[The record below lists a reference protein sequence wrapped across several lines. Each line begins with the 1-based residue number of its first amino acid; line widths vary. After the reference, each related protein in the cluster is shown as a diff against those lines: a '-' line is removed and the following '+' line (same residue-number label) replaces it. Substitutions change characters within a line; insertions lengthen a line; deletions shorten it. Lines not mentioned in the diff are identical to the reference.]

1 MNLKRISA
9 ILMIV
14 AIVLSLAG
22 CNYIGR
28 PSGAANN
35 SEDISSMLKNLLII
49 PSFNVQEAP
58 EGDPKYEYTGP
69 DLVPMP
75 DEPDNEPE
83 PEPQPDPDPVYTPFT
98 STFDSVT
105 LLSKID
111 ELVQAVKAAN
121 GPANSATGV
130 SDELLNGRAIKI
142 MVPDNFPIEEENEA
156 VQALA
161 EQYGCSVNVRR
172 AGTGSTY
179 VANCRK
185 AALSGDKV
193 DLMYV
198 DNSIWGD
205 VHTFT
210 QPIQNFINM
219 ELGDEV
225 DTYTSAYS
233 KKFFVQ
239 DTLDASIINYHV
251 AAGMGAPYLLI
262 YNKDNLKAATLAQE
276 TTLNA
281 EGGKITLREIKV
293 TDPVEMYTNGTWGVN
308 AFTAM
313 LQASTEGS
321 NVGIASEIDRLDG
334 LDIWYG
340 MEDFAGF
347 RINSATGVANLAA
360 QEELTPVNKSVDII
374 QNWYWNLKGED
385 QKNYLGSFAP
395 ADDYSDEIVFEKLFN
410 SYNGNDAIKSFS
422 FVGGDLQDL
431 AAIDKMAEATGN
443 EWEYV
448 AYPYGETYEDT
459 YRAMTEEE
467 FTAAM
472 AAEGEEEEKL
482 ATPVAGWVGGFA
494 VMKTCQNPSVA
505 LRVGEEYVKI
515 WKAEYEAPYLKLM
528 SEDQLAR
535 YKDMKSNIGVSFVRA
550 WTEKAADVNA
560 AYPGYSKYFYSFN
573 YAGGD
578 SVSGS
583 SMKYLDPDKFST
595 DRSYYLGLIHF
606 DNNAELVVAPMYH
619 KNQVNTIYNPDI
631 QTSWSGFMDG
641 QPSSVVET
649 GKDTGSIAR
658 ILNATLMPGTVLF
671 AE

>member
-1 MNLKRISA
+1 
-9 ILMIV
+9 MIIAV
-14 AIVLSLAG
+14 VLSLAG

-49 PSFNVQEAP
+49 PSFKNEPAP
-58 EGDPKYEYTGP
+58 EGETKYEYTGP

-75 DEPDNEPE
+75 EDDEPA
-83 PEPQPDPDPVYTPFT
+83 PDPDPVYTPFT

-130 SDELLNGRAIKI
+130 SDELLSGRSVKI

-156 VQALA
+156 VKALA
-161 EQYGCSVNVRR
+161 EQYGCAVNVRR

-185 AALSGDKV
+185 AVLSGDKV

-205 VHTFT
+205 VHAFT

-219 ELGDEV
+219 ELGDKV
-225 DTYTSAYS
+225 GTYTSAYS
-233 KKFFVQ
+233 KKFFVK
-239 DTLDASIINYHV
+239 DALDASIINYYV
-251 AAGMGAPYLLI
+251 AAGMGAPYLLV

-276 TTLNA
+276 TVLND
-281 EGGKITLREIKV
+281 EGGKVTLREIKV
-293 TDPVEMYTNGTWGVN
+293 TDPVEMYKNGTWGIN

-313 LQASTEGS
+313 LQASTEGA
-321 NVGIASEIDRLDG
+321 NVGIGSEIDRLDG

-347 RINSATGVANLAA
+347 MINSTTGVANLTA
-360 QEELTPVNKSVDII
+360 QQELSPVNKSVDVV
-374 QNWYWNLKGED
+374 QDWYWNLKGKD
-385 QKNYLGSFAP
+385 QKNYIGAFAS

-410 SYNGNDAIKSFS
+410 VYTGNDAIESFS
-422 FVGGDLQDL
+422 FVGSDLQDL
-431 AAIDKMAEATGN
+431 AAIDKMADATGN

-459 YRAMTEEE
+459 YRAMSEEE
-467 FTAAM
+467 FTAAVE
-472 AAEGEEEEKL
+472 AEGEEKL

-515 WKAEYEAPYLKLM
+515 WKAEYEAPHLAVM
-528 SEDQLAR
+528 NSEQLSR
-535 YKDMKSNIGVSFVRA
+535 YEDMKRNIGVSFVRA
-550 WTEKAADVNA
+550 WAEKSADVNA
-560 AYPGYSKYFYSFN
+560 AYPGYSKYFYSFGYN
-573 YAGGD
+573 GINVNGNTLVY
-578 SVSGS
+578 
-583 SMKYLDPDKFST
+583 DPDAFST
-595 DRSYYLGLIHF
+595 ERSYYLGLIHF

-619 KNQVNTIYNPDI
+619 KNQVNTIYNPDV
-631 QTSWSGFMDG
+631 QTCWSGFMDG
-641 QPSSVVET
+641 QPSAVVET

>member
-14 AIVLSLAG
+14 AVVLSLAG
-22 CNYIGR
+22 CNYVGR

-35 SEDISSMLKNLLII
+35 SEDISSMLKNLLVITKYNYEE
-49 PSFNVQEAP
+49 PPAAKDE
-58 EGDPKYEYTGP
+58 YEYIGP
-69 DLVPMP
+69 ELTPMDDTP
-75 DEPDNEPE
+75 APEPE
-83 PEPQPDPDPVYTPFT
+83 PEPDPDPVYTPFT
-98 STFDSVT
+98 STFDSTT

-111 ELVQAVKAAN
+111 ELVQAVKAAS
-121 GPANSATGV
+121 GPVNSATGV
-130 SDELLNGRAIKI
+130 SDELLNGRTVKI
-142 MVPDNFPIEEENEA
+142 MVPDNFPIEDENEA
-156 VQALA
+156 VKALA

-185 AALSGDKV
+185 AALSGDKI

-219 ELGDEV
+219 ELGDQM

-233 KKFFVQ
+233 KKFYVQ
-239 DTLDASIINYHV
+239 DALDSSTVNYFV
-251 AAGMGAPYLLI
+251 AAGMGSPYLLT
-262 YNKDNLKAATLAQE
+262 YNKDNLKSATLAQE
-276 TTLNA
+276 TVLTA
-281 EGGKITLREIKV
+281 ENEKISLREIKV
-293 TDPVEMYTNGTWGVN
+293 TDPVEMYNNGTWGVN

-313 LQASTEGS
+313 LQASTKGS

-340 MEDFAGF
+340 MEDFEGF
-347 RINSATGVANLAA
+347 LINSTTGVANLAA
-360 QEELTPVNKSVDII
+360 QEEITPVNQSVDVI

-385 QKNYLGSFAP
+385 QKNYIGSFAS
-395 ADDYSDEIVFEKLFN
+395 ADDYSDEIVYEKLFN

-422 FVGGDLQDL
+422 FVGCDLQDL
-431 AAIDKMAEATGN
+431 AAIDKLAEATGN

-459 YRAMTEEE
+459 YRAMSEEE
-467 FTAAM
+467 FTAAWTS
-472 AAEGEEEEKL
+472 ESEDDKL
-482 ATPVAGWVGGFA
+482 SAPVAGWVGGFA

-515 WKAEYEAPYLKLM
+515 WKAEYEAPYLELM
-528 SEDQLAR
+528 NDEQVAR
-535 YKDMKSNIGVSFVRA
+535 YQDMKSKIGVSFVRA
-550 WTEKAADVNA
+550 WAEKAADVNE
-560 AYPGYSKYFYSFN
+560 AYPGYSKYFYSFSFEGVN
-573 YAGGD
+573 
-578 SVSGS
+578 VSGG
-583 SMKYLDPDKFST
+583 SMHTLDPDAFST
-595 DRSYYLGLIHF
+595 ERSYYLGLIHF

-619 KNQVNTIYNPDI
+619 KDQAHTIYSPEI

-641 QPSSVVET
+641 QPSSVIES
-649 GKDTGSIAR
+649 GKDTGSIVR
-658 ILNATLMPGTVLF
+658 ILNATLMPATVLF
-671 AE
+671 TW

>member
-9 ILMIV
+9 ILMIIAV
-14 AIVLSLAG
+14 VLSLAG

-49 PSFNVQEAP
+49 PNFNYQPAP
-58 EGDPKYEYTGP
+58 EGDPEYEYVGP

-83 PEPQPDPDPVYTPFT
+83 PEPDPVYTPFT

-111 ELVQAVKAAN
+111 ELVQAVKVAN

-130 SDELLNGRAIKI
+130 SDELLNGRSVKI
-142 MVPDNFPIEEENEA
+142 MVPDNFPIEEENKA

-205 VHTFT
+205 VHPFT

-219 ELGDEV
+219 ELGDEMN
-225 DTYTSAYS
+225 TYSSAYS

-239 DTLDASIINYHV
+239 DTLDSSVINYYV
-251 AAGMGAPYLLI
+251 AAGMGAPYLLV
-262 YNKDNLKAATLAQE
+262 YNKDNLKAATLAEE
-276 TTLNA
+276 TVLNA
-281 EGGKITLREIKV
+281 EGVKTTLREINV
-293 TDPVEMYTNGTWGVN
+293 TDPAEMYKNGTWGIN

-313 LQASTEGS
+313 LQASTAGS

-347 RINSATGVANLAA
+347 LINSATGVANLTA
-360 QEELTPVNKSVDII
+360 QEELTSVNKSVDVV
-374 QNWYWNLKGED
+374 QNWYWDLKGED
-385 QKNYLGSFAP
+385 EKNYIGSFAP

-410 SYNGNDAIKSFS
+410 SYNGNDAIQSFS
-422 FVGGDLQDL
+422 FVGSDLQDL
-431 AAIDKMAEATGN
+431 AAIDKMAETTGN

-467 FTAAM
+467 FIAAM
-472 AAEGEEEEKL
+472 SAEGEDAEKL
-482 ATPVAGWVGGFA
+482 ATPAAGWVGGFA

-515 WKAEYEAPYLKLM
+515 WKAEYETPYLDLM
-528 SEDQLAR
+528 NEEQVAR
-535 YKDMKSNIGVSFVRA
+535 YEDMKSNIGVSFVRA
-550 WTEKAADVNA
+550 WTEKAADVNE
-560 AYPGYSKYFYSFN
+560 AYPGYSKYFYSFTYN
-573 YAGGD
+573 GT
-578 SVSGS
+578 SVSGN
-583 SMKYLDPDKFST
+583 SMHTLDPDAFST
-595 DRSYYLGLIHF
+595 ERSYYLGLIHF

-658 ILNATLMPGTVLF
+658 ILNATLMPATVLF

>member
-14 AIVLSLAG
+14 AVVLCLAG

-28 PSGAANN
+28 PSGAVNN

-49 PSFNVQEAP
+49 PSFSYQDPPA
-58 EGDPKYEYTGP
+58 GDKDYNYTGP

-75 DEPDNEPE
+75 DDNPDDGQEEPE
-83 PEPQPDPDPVYTPFT
+83 PDPVTPFT
-98 STFDSVT
+98 SSFDSNT

-111 ELVQAVKAAN
+111 ELVQAIKAAN

-130 SDELLNGRAIKI
+130 SDELLSGRSVKI
-142 MVPDNFPIEEENEA
+142 MVPDDFPIEEENEA
-156 VQALA
+156 VKALA
-161 EQYGCSVNVRR
+161 EQYGCAVNVRR

-179 VANCRK
+179 IANCRK
-185 AALSGDKV
+185 AVISGDKV

-205 VHTFT
+205 IHTFT

-219 ELGDEV
+219 ELGDEMK
-225 DTYTSAYS
+225 TYSSAYS
-233 KKFFVQ
+233 KKFYVQ
-239 DTLDASIINYHV
+239 DALDSTVVNYYV
-251 AAGMGAPYLLI
+251 AAGMGSPYLLV
-262 YNKDNLKAATLAQE
+262 YNKDNLKSATLAQE
-276 TTLNA
+276 TVVNA
-281 EGGKITLREIKV
+281 EGEKTTLREIKV
-293 TDPVEMYTNGTWGVN
+293 TDPVEMYNNGTWGVN

-313 LQASTEGS
+313 LQASTKGT

-347 RINSATGVANLAA
+347 LINSTTGVANLTA
-360 QEELTPVNKSVDII
+360 QETLTPINKSVDVI
-374 QNWYWNLKGED
+374 QNWYWDLKGED
-385 QKNYLGSFAP
+385 QKNYIGSFAS

-422 FVGGDLQDL
+422 FVGSDLQDL
-431 AAIDKMAEATGN
+431 SAIDKMAEATGN

-459 YRAMTEEE
+459 YRAMSEEE
-467 FTAAM
+467 FNAAM
-472 AAEGEEEEKL
+472 AAEGEGAEKL

-515 WKAEYEAPYLKLM
+515 WKAEYETPYLELM
-528 SEDQLAR
+528 NKEQVAR
-535 YKDMKSNIGVSFVRA
+535 YEDMKSKIGVSFVRA
-550 WTEKAADVNA
+550 WVEKAEDINA

-573 YAGGD
+573 YAGGEP
-578 SVSGS
+578 VSGS
-583 SMKYLDPDKFST
+583 SMTYNDPDQFST
-595 DRSYYLGLIHF
+595 ERSYYIGLIHF
-606 DNNAELVVAPMYH
+606 NDNAELAVAPMYH
-619 KNQVNTIYNPDI
+619 KDQPNTIYNPDI
-631 QTSWSGFMDG
+631 QTCWSGFMDG
-641 QPSSVVET
+641 QPSSVIET

-658 ILNATLMPGTVLF
+658 ILNASLMPATVLF
-671 AE
+671 TE

>member
-9 ILMIV
+9 ILMIIAV
-14 AIVLSLAG
+14 VLSLAG

-49 PSFNVQEAP
+49 PSFNYEEAP
-58 EGDPKYEYTGP
+58 EGDPEYDYVGP

-75 DEPDNEPE
+75 DEEPE
-83 PEPQPDPDPVYTPFT
+83 PEPEPEPDPDPVYTPFT
-98 STFDSVT
+98 STFDSTT

-111 ELVQAVKAAN
+111 ELVQAAKAVG
-121 GPANSATGV
+121 GPADSATGV
-130 SDELLNGRAIKI
+130 SDELLNGRSIKI
-142 MVPDNFPIEEENEA
+142 MVPDNFPIAEEDEA
-156 VQALA
+156 VKALA

-198 DNSIWGD
+198 DNSVWGD
-205 VHTFT
+205 IHSFT
-210 QPIQNFINM
+210 QPIQSFINM

-225 DTYTSAYS
+225 GTYTSAYS
-233 KKFFVQ
+233 EKFFVQ
-239 DTLDASIINYHV
+239 DTLDASIINYYV

-262 YNKDNLKAATLAQE
+262 YNKDNLKAATLAEE
-276 TTLNA
+276 TVVNA
-281 EGGKITLREIKV
+281 EGAKTTLREIKV
-293 TDPVEMYTNGTWGVN
+293 TDPVEMYANGTWGIN

-313 LQASTEGS
+313 LQASTKGS

-360 QEELTPVNKSVDII
+360 QEELTPVNKSVDVV
-374 QNWYWNLKGED
+374 QDWYWNLKGED
-385 QKNYLGSFAP
+385 QKNYIGSFAP

-410 SYNGNDAIKSFS
+410 CYNGNDAIKSFS
-422 FVGGDLQDL
+422 FVGSDLQDL

-467 FTAAM
+467 LNAAI
-472 AAEGEEEEKL
+472 AAGDEGTEKFV
-482 ATPVAGWVGGFA
+482 TPVAGWVGGFA

-515 WKAEYEAPYLKLM
+515 WKADYEAPYLKVM
-528 SEDQLAR
+528 NEEQLAR
-535 YKDMKSNIGVSFVRA
+535 YEDMKSNIGVSFVRA
-550 WTEKAADVNA
+550 WAEKSADVNA

-573 YAGGD
+573 YAGGTN
-578 SVSGS
+578 VSGN
-583 SMKYLDPDKFST
+583 SMHTLDPDAFST

-641 QPSSVVET
+641 QPSSAVET
-649 GKDTGSIAR
+649 GKDTGSMAR

>member
-9 ILMIV
+9 ILMIIAV
-14 AIVLSLAG
+14 VLSLAG

-49 PSFNVQEAP
+49 PSFNIEPAP
-58 EGDPKYEYTGP
+58 EGETKYEYTGP

-75 DEPDNEPE
+75 DNAEPT
-83 PEPQPDPDPVYTPFT
+83 PDPDPVYTPFT
-98 STFDSVT
+98 STYDSVT

-130 SDELLNGRAIKI
+130 SDELLSGRSVKI

-156 VQALA
+156 VKALA
-161 EQYGCSVNVRR
+161 EQYGCAVNVRR

-225 DTYTSAYS
+225 GTYTSAYS
-233 KKFFVQ
+233 KKFFVK
-239 DTLDASIINYHV
+239 DVLDSTLINYYV
-251 AAGMGAPYLLI
+251 AAGMGAPYLLV

-276 TTLNA
+276 TVLND
-281 EGGKITLREIKV
+281 EGGKVTLREIRV
-293 TDPVEMYTNGTWGVN
+293 TDPVEMYTNGTWGIN

-313 LQASTEGS
+313 LKASTEGS

-347 RINSATGVANLAA
+347 TINSTTGVANLTA
-360 QEELTPVNKSVDII
+360 QQELSPINKSVDVV
-374 QNWYWNLKGED
+374 QDWYWNLKGED
-385 QKNYLGSFAP
+385 QKNYIGSFAS

-410 SYNGNDAIKSFS
+410 IYTGNDAIESFS
-422 FVGGDLQDL
+422 FVGSDLQDL

-459 YRAMTEEE
+459 YRAMSEEE
-467 FTAAM
+467 FNAAM
-472 AAEGEEEEKL
+472 SVESEKL

-515 WKAEYEAPYLKLM
+515 WKAEYEAPHLAVMNK
-528 SEDQLAR
+528 DQIAR
-535 YKDMKSNIGVSFVRA
+535 YEDMKKNIGVSFVRA
-550 WTEKAADVNA
+550 WAEKAADVNA

-573 YAGGD
+573 YAGGTG
-578 SVSGS
+578 VNGNT
-583 SMKYLDPDKFST
+583 MIYDPDAFST
-595 DRSYYLGLIHF
+595 ERSYYLGLIHF

-619 KNQVNTIYNPDI
+619 KNQVNTIYNPDV

-641 QPSSVVET
+641 QPSAVVET

>member
-9 ILMIV
+9 ILMILAV
-14 AIVLSLAG
+14 VLSLAG

-28 PSGAANN
+28 PNGAANN

-49 PSFNVQEAP
+49 PKYTYEEAP
-58 EGDPKYEYTGP
+58 ETGDPTYDYVGP

-75 DEPDNEPE
+75 DDSGDEN
-83 PEPQPDPDPVYTPFT
+83 DPVYTPFT

-111 ELVQAVKAAN
+111 ELVQAAKAVT

-130 SDELLNGRAIKI
+130 SDELLSGRSIKI
-142 MVPDNFPIEEENEA
+142 MVPDNFPIDDENEA
-156 VQALA
+156 VKALV
-161 EQYGCSVNVRR
+161 EQYGCAVNVRR

-205 VHTFT
+205 IHSFT
-210 QPIQNFINM
+210 QPLQSYVNL

-225 DTYTSAYS
+225 DTYRSAYS
-233 KKFFVQ
+233 KKFYVQ
-239 DTLDASIINYHV
+239 DSLDASIVNYHV

-262 YNKDNLKAATLAQE
+262 YNKDNLKSATLAEE
-276 TTLNA
+276 TVTDA
-281 EGGKITLREIKV
+281 EGTKTTLREINV
-293 TDPVEMYTNGTWGVN
+293 TDPVEMYNNGVWGIN

-313 LQASTEGS
+313 LQASTKGS
-321 NVGIASEIDRLDG
+321 NVGIASEIDRMDG

-340 MEDFAGF
+340 MDDFAGF
-347 RINSATGVANLAA
+347 KINSTTSVANLTA
-360 QEELTPVNKSVDII
+360 QAELGAVNKSIDNV

-385 QKNYLGSFAP
+385 QKNYLGSFAS

-410 SYNGNDAIKSFS
+410 CYNGNDAIQSFS
-422 FVGGDLQDL
+422 FVGADLQDL

-467 FTAAM
+467 FNAGVT
-472 AAEGEEEEKL
+472 AEGEEKL

-505 LRVGEEYVKI
+505 LRIGEEYVKI
-515 WKAEYEAPYLKLM
+515 WKAEYETPYLELM
-528 SEDQLAR
+528 NETQLAR
-535 YKDMKSNIGVSFVRA
+535 YEGMKNNIGVSFVRA
-550 WTEKAADVNA
+550 WAEKSADVNA
-560 AYPGYSKYFYSFN
+560 AYPGYAKYFYSFN
-573 YAGGD
+573 YAGGTN
-578 SVSGS
+578 VSGS
-583 SMKYLDPDKFST
+583 NMKYDPDEFST
-595 DRSYYLGLIHF
+595 DRSYYLGLVHF

-619 KNQVNTIYNPDI
+619 KNKVNTIYNPDI

-641 QPSSVVET
+641 QPSGVIET

-671 AE
+671 AEN

>member
-9 ILMIV
+9 ILMIIAV
-14 AIVLSLAG
+14 VLSLAG

-49 PSFNVQEAP
+49 PSFNYQPAP
-58 EGDPKYEYTGP
+58 EGEPEYEYVGP

-75 DEPDNEPE
+75 DEPDDESGS
-83 PEPQPDPDPVYTPFT
+83 DSVYTPFT

-111 ELVQAVKAAN
+111 ELVQAAKAAN

-130 SDELLNGRAIKI
+130 SDELLNGRIVKI

-156 VQALA
+156 VQALV

-205 VHTFT
+205 VHSFT

-239 DTLDASIINYHV
+239 DTLDASIINYYV

-262 YNKDNLKAATLAQE
+262 YNKDNLKAATLAEE
-276 TTLNA
+276 TVLNA
-281 EGGKITLREIKV
+281 EGVKTTLREINV
-293 TDPVEMYTNGTWGVN
+293 TDPVEMYTNGTWGIN

-313 LQASTEGS
+313 LQASTAGS

-347 RINSATGVANLAA
+347 LINSTTGVANLTA
-360 QEELTPVNKSVDII
+360 QEELTPVNKSVDVV
-374 QNWYWNLKGED
+374 QNWYWDLKGED
-385 QKNYLGSFAP
+385 QKNYIGSFAP

-410 SYNGNDAIKSFS
+410 CYNGNDAIQSFS
-422 FVGGDLQDL
+422 FVGSELQDL
-431 AAIDKMAEATGN
+431 AAVDKMAEATGN

-467 FTAAM
+467 FTAGM
-472 AAEGEEEEKL
+472 AAEGEDAEKL

-515 WKAEYEAPYLKLM
+515 WKAEYETPYLELM
-528 SEDQLAR
+528 NEEQLAR

-550 WTEKAADVNA
+550 WTEKAADVNE

-573 YAGGD
+573 YAGGTN
-578 SVSGS
+578 VSGN
-583 SMKYLDPDKFST
+583 SMKYLDPDAFST
-595 DRSYYLGLIHF
+595 ERSYYLGLIHF
-606 DNNAELVVAPMYH
+606 DNNAKLVVAPMYH

>member
-14 AIVLSLAG
+14 AVVLSLAG

-49 PSFNVQEAP
+49 TEINYQDPP
-58 EGDPKYEYTGP
+58 ESEKEYEYTGP
-69 DLVPMP
+69 ELTPMG
-75 DEPDNEPE
+75 DEPE
-83 PEPQPDPDPVYTPFT
+83 PEPDSDPVYTPFT

-111 ELVQAVKAAN
+111 DLVQAVKAAN

-130 SDELLNGRAIKI
+130 SDELLNGRSIKI
-142 MVPDNFPIEEENEA
+142 MVPDNFPISEENEA
-156 VQALA
+156 VKALA

-205 VHTFT
+205 VHSFT

-233 KKFFVQ
+233 KKFFVRDVL
-239 DTLDASIINYHV
+239 DTTIINYYV
-251 AAGMGAPYLLI
+251 AAGMGAPYLLV
-262 YNKDNLKAATLAQE
+262 YNKDNLKAATLAEE
-276 TTLNA
+276 TVQTD
-281 EGGKITLREIKV
+281 EGGKNTLREIKV
-293 TDPVEMYTNGTWGVN
+293 TDPVEMYNNGTWGIN

-313 LQASTEGS
+313 LQASTKGS

-347 RINSATGVANLAA
+347 LINSTTGVANLAA
-360 QEELTPVNKSVDII
+360 QEELTSVNKSIDVV
-374 QNWYWNLKGED
+374 QNWYWTLKGED
-385 QKNYLGSFAP
+385 QKNYIGSFAST
-395 ADDYSDEIVFEKLFN
+395 DDYSDEIVFEKLFN
-410 SYNGNDAIKSFS
+410 SYTGNDAIQSFS
-422 FVGGDLQDL
+422 FVGSDLQDL
-431 AAIDKMAEATGN
+431 KAIDKMAEATGN

-459 YRAMTEEE
+459 YRAMSEEE
-467 FTAAM
+467 FTAALGDES
-472 AAEGEEEEKL
+472 EGAEKL

-515 WKAEYEAPYLKLM
+515 WKAEYETPYLEVM
-528 SEDQLAR
+528 NEAQLAR
-535 YKDMKSNIGVSFVRA
+535 YEDMKKNIGVSFVRA
-550 WTEKAADVNA
+550 WTEKSADVNE
-560 AYPGYSKYFYSFN
+560 AYPGYSKYFFSFSYN
-573 YAGGD
+573 GTN
-578 SVSGS
+578 VNGS
-583 SMKYLDPDKFST
+583 SMKYLDPDAFST
-595 DRSYYLGLIHF
+595 ERSYYLGLIHF
-606 DNNAELVVAPMYH
+606 DNNAKLVVAPMYH
-619 KNQVNTIYNPDI
+619 KNKVNTIYNPDI

-671 AE
+671 TS

>member
-9 ILMIV
+9 VLMIIAV
-14 AIVLSLAG
+14 VLSLAG

-49 PSFNVQEAP
+49 PSFNYQPAP
-58 EGDPKYEYTGP
+58 EGDPEYEYVGP

-75 DEPDNEPE
+75 EDTEPE
-83 PEPQPDPDPVYTPFT
+83 PDPDPVYTPFT

-111 ELVQAVKAAN
+111 ELVQAAKEVN

-130 SDELLNGRAIKI
+130 SDELLNGRVVKI

-205 VHTFT
+205 VHSFT

-239 DTLDASIINYHV
+239 DALDASVINYYV

-262 YNKDNLKAATLAQE
+262 YNKDNLKAATLAEE
-276 TTLNA
+276 TVLNA
-281 EGGKITLREIKV
+281 EGAKTTLREINV
-293 TDPVEMYTNGTWGVN
+293 TDPAEMYTNGTWGIN

-313 LQASTEGS
+313 LQASTAGS

-347 RINSATGVANLAA
+347 LINSTTGVANLVA
-360 QEELTPVNKSVDII
+360 QEELTSVNRSVDVV
-374 QNWYWNLKGED
+374 QDWYWNLKGED

-410 SYNGNDAIKSFS
+410 SYNGNDSIQSFS
-422 FVGGDLQDL
+422 FVGSDLQDL

-467 FTAAM
+467 FNAAM
-472 AAEGEEEEKL
+472 AAEGEDAEKL

-505 LRVGEEYVKI
+505 LRIGEEYVKI
-515 WKAEYEAPYLKLM
+515 WKAEYETPYLELM
-528 SEDQLAR
+528 NEEQLAR
-535 YKDMKSNIGVSFVRA
+535 YKDMKSNTGVSFVRA
-550 WTEKAADVNA
+550 WTEKAADVNE

-573 YAGGD
+573 YAGGTN
-578 SVSGS
+578 VSGNT
-583 SMKYLDPDKFST
+583 MQYLDPDAYST

-641 QPSSVVET
+641 QPSSAVET

-671 AE
+671 TE